1 MAKRKKA
8 KSKKRKVKSKS
19 KAIDLTLRLNVELAS
34 SHQISEGRPR
44 QRVKRIRSRKR
55 QNLRQMRNG
64 MGGLTPANLKQP
76 SFFGNTALLTNA
88 AMAAMNNKAYATERQ
103 LLDMKAEVSAQ
114 QQGGR
119 QITDSTQQTIQALQN
134 ELAVTRALGQAA
146 HQHGQKQV
154 ADTQAQGRAQQAE
167 DLMGLTRAEVT
178 KRIASIVEV
187 PVSQLKIPT
196 LTARRRKELT
206 DLIQSNNASELQQFV
221 VQSSTGGTPVGEKTT
236 PDEPSSSSLPEFAD
250 VPSFGDESNVSN
262 VASRVFY
269 TNPASEISDDSDS
282 DEQNEETLLDR
293 SDRVLGSLD
302 EHYGT
307 LDQSEVTVNPR
318 RIGGKIQQHV
328 RHAVEANEFS
338 TPANRRATPRP
349 HQVPASQAEETYD
362 DTDSDDDDQL
372 E

>member
-1 MAKRKKA
+1 MSKRKKA

-19 KAIDLTLRLNVELAS
+19 KAIDLTLRLNVELE
-34 SHQISEGRPR
+34 QGRPR
-44 QRVKRIRSRKR
+44 GRVKRIRSRKR

-236 PDEPSSSSLPEFAD
+236 PDEPPEFAD

-282 DEQNEETLLDR
+282 DEQNEETILDR

-302 EHYGT
+302 EHYGP

-318 RIGGKIQQHV
+318 LRGQRIGGKIQQHV

>member
-19 KAIDLTLRLNVELAS
+19 KAIDLTLRLNVELE
-34 SHQISEGRPR
+34 QGRPR
-44 QRVKRIRSRKR
+44 GRVKRIRSRKR

-64 MGGLTPANLKQP
+64 MGGLTPANLKQA

-119 QITDSTQQTIQALQN
+119 QIADSTQQTIQALQN

-221 VQSSTGGTPVGEKTT
+221 VQSSTATPA
-236 PDEPSSSSLPEFAD
+236 EPSEFAD

-282 DEQNEETLLDR
+282 DEQNEETILDR

-302 EHYGT
+302 EHYGP

-318 RIGGKIQQHV
+318 LRGQRIGGKIQQHV

-349 HQVPASQAEETYD
+349 HQVDDEETYED
-362 DTDSDDDDQL
+362 SDSDDDDQL